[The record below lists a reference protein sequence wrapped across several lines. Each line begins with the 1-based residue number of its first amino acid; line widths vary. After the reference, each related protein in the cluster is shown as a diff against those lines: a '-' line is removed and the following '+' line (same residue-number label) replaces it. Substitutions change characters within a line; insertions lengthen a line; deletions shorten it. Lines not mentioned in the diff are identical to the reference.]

1 MHKDEGTDINTH
13 KHTHT
18 NTHKHTQKQTLMHT
32 HTHTH
37 KHKHSRTHTHR
48 NPNKQTNIYRN
59 VECYMII
66 WKEDDK
72 WVKVDRR
79 VMYYTKYMVQIF
91 QKTKEQTG
99 TILM

>member
-1 MHKDEGTDINTH
+1 MHKDVGTDINTRV
-13 KHTHT
+13 
-18 NTHKHTQKQTLMHT
+18 HT

-37 KHKHSRTHTHR
+37 ANTHTLTHIGIQKQR
-48 NPNKQTNIYRN
+48 NI
-59 VECYMII
+59 ECYMII

-72 WVKVDRR
+72 WVKVNRR

>member
-1 MHKDEGTDINTH
+1 
-13 KHTHT
+13 
-18 NTHKHTQKQTLMHT
+18 
-32 HTHTH
+32 
-37 KHKHSRTHTHR
+37 
-48 NPNKQTNIYRN
+48 
-59 VECYMII
+59 MII

-72 WVKVDRR
+72 GVKVNRR

>member
-13 KHTHT
+13 V
-18 NTHKHTQKQTLMHT
+18 HTQTHT

-37 KHKHSRTHTHR
+37 SRTRTHR
-48 NPNKQTNIYRN
+48 NANKQTNKQKRN
-59 VECYMII
+59 IECYMII

-79 VMYYTKYMVQIF
+79 VMYYTKYMLQIF

>member
-1 MHKDEGTDINTH
+1 MQKDEGTDINTH
-13 KHTHT
+13 VHTHR
-18 NTHKHTQKQTLMHT
+18 HT
-32 HTHTH
+32 HTHP
-37 KHKHSRTHTHR
+37 HSHTLTHT
-48 NPNKQTNIYRN
+48 NKSKCKQTNKQKRN
-59 VECYMII
+59 IECYMII

-79 VMYYTKYMVQIF
+79 VMYYTKYMLQIF